1 MDHPLSD
8 SGKGMDGGSMETRDE
23 LLAEVW
29 DLFIR
34 LSDEQLDQ
42 LMEYIKKEEGEQ
54 GETQT

>member
-1 MDHPLSD
+1 
-8 SGKGMDGGSMETRDE
+8 METRDE